1 MIDVF
6 SEIDTFTPIGDVA
19 MTIINKVAAS
29 TLKKSSQEVLWSGE
43 KIAVNGVYSNIPIE
57 RYHND
62 VDLFDGFSISSSGLR
77 QVIHRPSEYW
87 CYSPYNPKRFE
98 RDSNTALNFG
108 QAAHML
114 ILGEEGFSSQYALKP
129 DVIDGAAWQ
138 GNRRACKEWLEDAK
152 QRGLTIITK
161 AEIEHIKNIADNLAA
176 HPLVKQ
182 GILNGR
188 IERSIVYRD
197 GNIWIKSRPDIFAND
212 SGDFV
217 DLKTATDVSKEAL
230 EKTIYNHGYHV
241 QAAVVRMAI
250 REVMG
255 KDVFNSFSFVF
266 VEKTP
271 PYDVRVKQLETEDID
286 IGERQAHLAI
296 DMVKECLKVG
306 EWPGYD
312 GFNPSADWISIPAW
326 ARTSITNNLT
336 IEERAA

>member
-1 MIDVF
+1 MTDAL
-6 SEIDTFTPIGDVA
+6 SEIDTFTPIGDLA
-19 MTIINKVAAS
+19 MTIMHKVAAS
-29 TLKKSSQEVLWSGE
+29 TLKKSSQEILWSGE

-62 VDLFDGFSISSSGLR
+62 VELFDGFSISSSGLR
-77 QVIHRPSEYW
+77 QVIRRPSEYW
-87 CYSPYNPKRFE
+87 CYSHYNPKRFE
-98 RDSNTALNFG
+98 RDDNTALNFG

-114 ILGEEGFSSQYALKP
+114 LLGEKGFSSKYALRP
-129 DVIDGAAWQ
+129 DAIDGAAWQ
-138 GNRRACKEWLEDAK
+138 GNSKVCKEWTNNVK
-152 QRGLTIITK
+152 KCGRTVITK
-161 AEIEHIKNIADNLAA
+161 TEIEHIKRIADNLHN

-197 GNIWIKSRPDIFAND
+197 GNIWIKSRPDIFANY

-217 DLKTATDVSKEAL
+217 DLKTATDVSRQAL
-230 EKTIYNHGYHV
+230 EQTIFNHGYHV

-255 KDVFNSFSFVF
+255 KDIFHSFSFVF

-271 PYDVRVKQLETEDID
+271 PYDVRIMQLDPTDID
-286 IGERQAHLAI
+286 LGERQVRIAI
-296 DMVKECLKVG
+296 DMVKKCLTEG

-312 GFNPSADWISIPAW
+312 GFNPSVEWIAMPSW
-326 ARTSITNNLT
+326 AKTHIENDLT